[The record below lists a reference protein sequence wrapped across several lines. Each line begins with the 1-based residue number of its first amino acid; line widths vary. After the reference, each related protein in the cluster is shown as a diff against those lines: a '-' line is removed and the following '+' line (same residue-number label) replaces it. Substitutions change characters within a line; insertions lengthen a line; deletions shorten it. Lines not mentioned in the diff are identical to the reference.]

1 MNKEKTL
8 QRQILMA
15 LSEVGCV
22 VWRLNTGVAYAG
34 RVIHRAGQ
42 QVTLADARMIPF
54 GLVVGGSDIIGIATD
69 GRFLAVEVKTAT
81 GRVTKEQQT
90 FIDAVCRAGGRA
102 GIARSVNEAL
112 EIARQARA

>member
-1 MNKEKTL
+1 MNNETIL

-15 LSEVGCV
+15 LSEAGCLAF
-22 VWRLNTGVAYAG
+22 RNNTGVAYAG

-42 QVTLADARMIPF
+42 QVTLTDARMIPF
-54 GLVVGGSDIIGIATD
+54 GLVVGGSDIVGVCAD
-69 GRFLAVEVKTAT
+69 GRFLAIEVKTAT

-102 GIARSVNEAL
+102 GVARSVNEAI